1 VGTAQLRD
9 LQAGARIQ
17 PAVLQVEMHPLLAQ
31 EKLLRFCRESGVA
44 VTAFSPLGAPS
55 YVPLG
60 MAAAGDS
67 LLEHPAL
74 TEIAAAVGR
83 TPAQVLLR
91 WGVQRGTA
99 VIPKTS
105 RPERLAENLAVFDFA
120 LSDEQMQAITGLDEG
135 RRFNDPGVFGEQFF
149 NTFVPIYE

>member
-1 VGTAQLRD
+1 
-9 LQAGARIQ
+9 
-17 PAVLQVEMHPLLAQ
+17 
-31 EKLLRFCRESGVA
+31 
-44 VTAFSPLGAPS
+44 
-55 YVPLG
+55 

-120 LSDEQMQAITGLDEG
+120 LSDERGGSTDAAACRPTRSPAD
-135 RRFNDPGVFGEQFF
+135 RA
-149 NTFVPIYE
+149 